1 MIPDPPTHSIIP
13 PVKRRVPL
21 YSVTY
26 QGIRIGS
33 VAREPRRTHWVAL
46 SIIDNQAAKFATRKD
61 ASEWLKRRWIEERE
75 RGGGAGSETLTAS
88 DPAAQRLNKICGD
101 IHPCRPGRPRL
112 SPLIQ

>member
-1 MIPDPPTHSIIP
+1 MIPIH
-13 PVKRRVPL
+13 RRTRSPSSKAPAVPL

-75 RGGGAGSETLTAS
+75 RAETQDLDVAWREL
-88 DPAAQRLNKICGD
+88 ALAKAEAQA
-101 IHPCRPGRPRL
+101 CRP
-112 SPLIQ
+112 

>member
-1 MIPDPPTHSIIP
+1 MVGRERREPPEGPPPAIEHDPDPPTHSIIP

-75 RGGGAGSETLTAS
+75 RAGSET
-88 DPAAQRLNKICGD
+88 R
-101 IHPCRPGRPRL
+101 
-112 SPLIQ
+112 